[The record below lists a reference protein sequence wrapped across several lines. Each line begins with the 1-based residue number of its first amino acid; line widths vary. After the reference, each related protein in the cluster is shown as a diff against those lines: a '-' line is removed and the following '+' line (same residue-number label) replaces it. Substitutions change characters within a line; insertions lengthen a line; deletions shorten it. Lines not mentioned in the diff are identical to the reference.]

1 MLRLGEALGA
11 LTMGHVVFAG
21 AGIIN
26 AAATPPRSP
35 PPLASAPLASTAVA
49 KVVTAMYSGAGI
61 DGAALSDDAIF
72 TDPAASCVGRA
83 EVVEAFRALGASC
96 SPEHVAPPLAVSQRT
111 VSTASGPGGGRGT
124 TRERVLSPP
133 ALLQGRVLFGPRC
146 PFDSRRTHRQRRPHL
161 RGRGAVER
169 RASAAVLRLPLRAA
183 RERHAERNADPV
195 RFANELS
202 GGWRLLPPSG

>member
-111 VSTASGPGGGRGT
+111 VSEQLESEFFLHQRYFKGAYYSGLVVRSTLVVRTDNAGRI
-124 TRERVLSPP
+124 
-133 ALLQGRVLFGPRC
+133 C
-146 PFDSRRTHRQRRPHL
+146 
-161 RGRGAVER
+161 AVEER
-169 RASAAVLRLPLRAA
+169 WNGAPPLQFSAF
-183 RERHAERNADPV
+183 
-195 RFANELS
+195 RFARRVNGMLS
-202 GGWRLLPPSG
+202 AMLTPYVSRTS

>member
-111 VSTASGPGGGRGT
+111 VSTASGPAAGAEQLESEFFLHQRYFKGAYYSGLVVRSTLVVRTDNAGRI
-124 TRERVLSPP
+124 
-133 ALLQGRVLFGPRC
+133 C
-146 PFDSRRTHRQRRPHL
+146 
-161 RGRGAVER
+161 AVEER
-169 RASAAVLRLPLRAA
+169 WNGAPPLQFSAF
-183 RERHAERNADPV
+183 
-195 RFANELS
+195 RFARRVNGMLS
-202 GGWRLLPPSG
+202 AMLTPYVSRTS